1 MVRFSVEYPELIK
14 DNEKLEMYGAFTD
27 DIDKVVDILNSQDD
41 EINYWKQKVLS
52 LLFILG
58 QFDNDKVES
67 LMEELKL

>member
-1 MVRFSVEYPELIK
+1 MVRFSVETPELIK
-14 DNEKLEMYGAFTD
+14 DNEKKVMY
-27 DIDKVVDILNSQDD
+27 DIDKVVDLLNNQDI
-41 EINYWKQKVLS
+41 EISYWKHKVLS

>member
-1 MVRFSVEYPELIK
+1 MVRFSVETPELIK
-14 DNEKLEMYGAFTD
+14 DNEKKVRVFTD
-27 DIDKVVDILNSQDD
+27 DINKIVDLLNNQDM
-41 EINYWKQKVLS
+41 EIVYWKHKVLS

>member
-27 DIDKVVDILNSQDD
+27 DIDKVVDILNSQDY

>member
-1 MVRFSVEYPELIK
+1 MVRFSVENPELIK
-14 DNEKLEMYGAFTD
+14 DNEKKVMYGAFTD
-27 DIDKVVDILNSQDD
+27 DIDKVVDLLNSQDE
-41 EINYWKQKVLS
+41 EINYWKHKVLS